1 MTVHYKMQKWSKFQ
15 YQSRVLKS
23 EIILLTLLVGLTLA
37 LPHSFAQNED
47 GEERQSISRIQQFS
61 VDEKKERL
69 GEIFEID
76 IKEQKIR
83 LEITSDSDV
92 MVTHIIETGFWSEN
106 EPRMIKILPGV
117 HSELIVTDEDGDY
130 YPFTW
135 EDKTFEDSEYV
146 ILQTKLRNYDLHVKY
161 ELKNF
166 LEVQNSLWMKN
177 ISLPTD
183 VEILFDERI
192 DVVYTNSRPIDV
204 SSSDGLNCIGC
215 NMKLEFFNE
224 EKFFVEEVIT
234 EEAENEVKFWSN
246 GQINNF
252 EFNNEIRE
260 IYFKTEIEDQLI
272 TLEIPLDLI
281 LFPFEV
287 YLTQEEDDILDQI
300 DKIRKT
306 EFGFN
311 QDSVKLSIRP
321 TSVGEISIIGATQD
335 EHNAVFEKMLLEQKP
350 IENPMEGI
358 EESGEKV
365 SSQEVFESWGESTEN
380 KSPDYTII
388 LAIIG
393 IIAAIIIG
401 VIVKVKKN

>member
-1 MTVHYKMQKWSKFQ
+1 MNLKLIFLVFSI
-15 YQSRVLKS
+15 VLVS
-23 EIILLTLLVGLTLA
+23 TQPLA

-47 GEERQSISRIQQFS
+47 GEEKRNITMIQQFS
-61 VDEKKERL
+61 VDEKNERL
-69 GEIFEID
+69 GEIIEID

-92 MVTHIIETGFWSEN
+92 MVTHIIKTGFWSEN

-117 HSELIVTDEDGDY
+117 HSELRVTDVDGDR

-135 EDKTFEDSEYV
+135 DNKTFEDSEYV
-146 ILQTKLRNYDLHVKY
+146 ILQMKLRNYELHVKY
-161 ELKNF
+161 ELRDF
-166 LEVQNSLWMKN
+166 LELQDSLWIKN
-177 ISLPTD
+177 ISIPTD
-183 VEILFDERI
+183 VEIFFDDTI
-192 DVVYTNSRPIDV
+192 DVVYSNSRPIDV
-204 SSSDGLNCIGC
+204 SSADGINCIGC
-215 NMKLEFFNE
+215 DMKLEFFNE
-224 EKFFVEEVIT
+224 EIFFVEEVIT
-234 EEAENEVKFWSN
+234 EEVENEVKFWSN

-260 IYFKTEIEDQLI
+260 IYFETEVEDQLI

-287 YLTQEEDDILDQI
+287 YLTQEEDNILDQI

-311 QDSVKLSIRP
+311 EDSVKLSIRP
-321 TSVGEISIIGATQD
+321 TSVGEVSIIGATQD
-335 EHNAVFEKMLLEQKP
+335 KHDAMFEKAIEGQKP
-350 IENPMEGI
+350 VENPMEEV
-358 EESGEKV
+358 EESEGKV
-365 SSQEVFESWGESTEN
+365 NSQEVFESWGESTEN

-388 LAIIG
+388 LVIVG

-401 VIVKVKKN
+401 VIIKIKKN

>member
-1 MTVHYKMQKWSKFQ
+1 MQRWLKFQ
-15 YQSRVLKS
+15 SQSRVLKS

-47 GEERQSISRIQQFS
+47 GEERQSISSIQQFS

-69 GEIFEID
+69 GEIIEID

-106 EPRMIKILPGV
+106 EPRMIKILPGL
-117 HSELIVTDEDGDY
+117 HSELRVTDEDGDY

-146 ILQTKLRNYDLHVKY
+146 ILQMKLRNYDLHVKY

-183 VEILFDERI
+183 VEILFDDRI

-234 EEAENEVKFWSN
+234 EEVENEVKFWSN

-311 QDSVKLSIRP
+311 EDSVKLSIRP

-335 EHNAVFEKMLLEQKP
+335 EHNAVFEKVLLEQKP
-350 IENPMEGI
+350 IENPMEEI

-401 VIVKVKKN
+401 AIIKIKKN